1 MNSMFKTKL
10 KIALNI
16 QHHAEGDPPVV
27 PPVTPPVVPPVTPP
41 PSPQGK
47 VWTDEYVS
55 GLRSEAAGHRTE
67 KQKYQAHVRTLMGL
81 APDVEINET
90 MITNFQKEQTQ
101 AAKKT
106 LETANARLLSAEIK
120 SLQGYDA
127 KLVERLLDKSKIT
140 IGEDG
145 TITGLTEAV
154 TALETEFPA
163 IKVGAAT
170 GGGANP
176 AGGGG
181 TTLTE
186 IQQLEEDLKNA
197 PNLAMRIA
205 IRNKI
210 FALQSKK

>member
-16 QHHAEGDPPVV
+16 QHHAEETPPVI

-41 PSPQGK
+41 TPQGT
-47 VWTDEYVS
+47 VFSEEYVKS
-55 GLRSEAAGHRTE
+55 LRGEAANHRTE